1 MTLKEYLQATQ
12 LNRKLKK
19 EIIGS
24 AMPNIHPSNSNEEFS
39 QKLIEIKAKLQ
50 LYVLNEKNAETIGK
64 DLDEL
69 SQIYARKKA

>member
-24 AMPNIHPSNSNEEFS
+24 AMPNIHRSNSNEEFS

-50 LYVLNEKNAETIGK
+50 LYVLNEKNA
-64 DLDEL
+64 
-69 SQIYARKKA
+69 